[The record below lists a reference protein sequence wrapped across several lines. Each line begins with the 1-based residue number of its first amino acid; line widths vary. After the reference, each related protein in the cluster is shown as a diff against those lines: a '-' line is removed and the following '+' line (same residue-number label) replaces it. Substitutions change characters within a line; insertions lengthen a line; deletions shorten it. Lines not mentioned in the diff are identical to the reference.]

1 MQRSKDLAKVGR
13 FLGQDSR
20 LLHFACHAY
29 EEDPLEQSYLFITKD
44 FALSMID
51 FVVGRYEL
59 KHNPFVV
66 LNACLTS
73 VINPLY
79 TSSWAEKF
87 WERGARGVLATDFQV
102 PDWFAASFSEML
114 YQHLLSGLPIG
125 ESLLAIRRQL
135 WTENR
140 NLLGLAYALYSSP
153 SIKIARSKK
162 KVKTT

>member
-1 MQRSKDLAKVGR
+1 
-13 FLGQDSR
+13 
-20 LLHFACHAY
+20 
-29 EEDPLEQSYLFITKD
+29 
-44 FALSMID
+44 MID
-51 FVVGRYEL
+51 FVVGQYEL

-87 WERGARGVLATDFQV
+87 WEQGARGVLATDFQV
-102 PDWFAASFSEML
+102 PDWFAASFSEIL

-125 ESLLAIRRQL
+125 ESLLTIRRHL
-135 WTENR
+135 WMENR

-162 KVKTT
+162 KVKTP